1 MTRTG
6 KNNNNLYAWLI
17 IGIISVLV
25 IVIIY
30 KSVKGV
36 KTMTHNEKVKS
47 LKRTL
52 NDLKDR
58 LDINSKNE
66 EKLTE
71 KLKDFVE
78 TLA

>member
-1 MTRTG
+1 
-6 KNNNNLYAWLI
+6 
-17 IGIISVLV
+17 VLR
-25 IVIIY
+25 
-30 KSVKGV
+30 G
-36 KTMTHNEKVKS
+36 

-52 NDLKDR
+52 IDLKDR